1 MIKVIALDTYKK
13 EKIRD
18 GVLKRFPEEGEE
30 FEVTEERLKVLL
42 GENKYKLVFVKIKE
56 DEVEIKQEDIIE
68 ENEVNENEVID
79 VETEDVKIEKEKK
92 DISKMKKE
100 ELLEVALEK
109 GIEVPENVTKEVLIN
124 LIKETENK

>member
-13 EKIRD
+13 EKIKD

-42 GENKYKLVFVKIKE
+42 GENKYKLVFVKVKE
-56 DEVEIKQEDIIE
+56 EG
-68 ENEVNENEVID
+68 
-79 VETEDVKIEKEKK
+79 K

-109 GIEVPENVTKEVLIN
+109 GIEVPENATKEVLIN
-124 LIKETENK
+124 LIKEAENK